1 MFLQQAS
8 YTPSFG
14 GLGLKGLSDAN
25 RPLTRSRVAAFL
37 GRPEREVVQL
47 LDEGRLGGVLLAGLR
62 LRGLSVTPSLKDS
75 VQTLVRA
82 LEPERDAASR
92 RRLRHGASKYSDGT
106 STIMFT
112 DVVESSALMERL
124 GDRDGRRLLKRSE
137 EIIRRETEAH
147 DGHEVKSMGDGF
159 MLSFRSASRAVAYAS
174 AVQSAI
180 ANYNLRQT
188 NDPISVRIGV
198 SVGEPIQDEDDL
210 FGLSVIMAARI
221 TAVARG
227 GQVLLCPVSYALV
240 SSSGDFDFR
249 PLGPV
254 ELKGLEGSHHL
265 YEVVWRAS
273 VGA

>member
-1 MFLQQAS
+1 MV
-8 YTPSFG
+8 P
-14 GLGLKGLSDAN
+14 LKGLSDAN
-25 RPLTRSRVAAFL
+25 GPLTRSRVAAFL
-37 GRPEREVVQL
+37 GRPEGEVVQL
-47 LDEGRLGGVLLAGLR
+47 LEEGRLGGVLLAGLR
-62 LRGLSVTPSLKDS
+62 LKGLPVTPSLKDS
-75 VQTLVRA
+75 VQTLVRT

-92 RRLRHGASKYSDGT
+92 QRLRHGASMYSDGT

-112 DVVESSALMERL
+112 DVVGSSALMERL
-124 GDRDGRRLLKRSE
+124 GDRAGRLLLRSSE
-137 EIIRRETEAH
+137 VIIRRETEAY
-147 DGHEVKSMGDGF
+147 DGLEVKSMGDGF
-159 MLSFRSASRAVAYAS
+159 MLSFRSAGRAVACAS

-180 ANYNLRQT
+180 ADYNLQRK

-198 SVGEPIQDEDDL
+198 SVGEPIQDEDDM

-221 TAVARG
+221 TAIARG

-265 YEVVWRAS
+265 YEVVCRAS